1 MQRLEIGMDPS
12 KKVTPDLPTDQRFY
26 TRFRKDSQVK
36 LFEGGNWS
44 EGILVDISMIGASIL
59 SDENW
64 SPGKKITIMSPMFTC
79 EIPGEVIRKTVSD
92 TGQRYAIVFHD
103 LCDSSVLEIL
113 NKIAYCK

>member
-1 MQRLEIGMDPS
+1 MDPS

>member
-1 MQRLEIGMDPS
+1 MNPS
-12 KKVTPDLPTDQRFY
+12 RKVVPDSLTDKRFY
-26 TRFRKDSQVK
+26 TRFRKDNRVK

-59 SDENW
+59 SNEDW

-92 TGQRYAIVFHD
+92 MGQRYAIVFHD
-103 LCDSSVLEIL
+103 LCDSSILEIL
-113 NKIAYCK
+113 NKIANCR